1 MAPGGI
7 GMRAMMRDRGV
18 RWVGGLFLLS
28 CAASGWMAYE
38 LSPLSN
44 GTDQARYERFFETR

>member
-1 MAPGGI
+1 MDAGRI

-18 RWVGGLFLLS
+18 RWVAGLFVLS
-28 CAASGWMAYE
+28 CAVSGWLAYE

-44 GTDQARYERFFETR
+44 GTDQARYERFFEVR